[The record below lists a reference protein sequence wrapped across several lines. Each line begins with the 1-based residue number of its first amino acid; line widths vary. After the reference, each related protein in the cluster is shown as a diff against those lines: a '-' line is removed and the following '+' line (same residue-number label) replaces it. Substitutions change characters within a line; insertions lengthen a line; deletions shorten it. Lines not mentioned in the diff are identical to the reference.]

1 MKAIAMVAATVLA
14 ALAAFAAEPESVDV
28 APAMRAADEW
38 LALVDRGAYGESWDR
53 AGVLAHEQQPRVKW
67 ELQLEAVR
75 GKLGG
80 VMRRK
85 LRSATYVKDPPNAP
99 PGEYVVVQ
107 YDTVFENRPLTVETV
122 SPVRQKDGS
131 WKVSGYFVR

>member
-1 MKAIAMVAATVLA
+1 MKAIAMLAATLVT
-14 ALAAFAAEPESVDV
+14 ALAAFAADPENVDV
-28 APAMRAADEW
+28 TPAMRAAEEW

-53 AGVLAHEQQPRVKW
+53 AGVLAQQQQTRVKW

-85 LRSATYVKDPPNAP
+85 LRSATYMRDPPKAP

-107 YDTVFENRPLTVETV
+107 YDTAFENRPLTVETV